1 MLPNHYKNSNIG
13 IVMITETFLKIMV
26 GGAAVLIL
34 VSIVVLAIK
43 LGQHQREVE
52 SRQQTQS
59 DEESP

>member
-1 MLPNHYKNSNIG
+1 
-13 IVMITETFLKIMV
+13 MITETFLKIMV
-26 GGAAVLIL
+26 GGAAVLVL

-43 LGQHQREVE
+43 LGQHQREIE